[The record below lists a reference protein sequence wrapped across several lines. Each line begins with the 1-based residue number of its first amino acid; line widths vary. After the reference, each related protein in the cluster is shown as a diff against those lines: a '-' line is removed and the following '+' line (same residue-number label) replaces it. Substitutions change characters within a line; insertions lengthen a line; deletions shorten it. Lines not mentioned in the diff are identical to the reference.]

1 MFGFA
6 VEDGTFRLLVLRSG
20 DQCYGY
26 ENYCPHFGVPL
37 AERDEQLILSP
48 HKSISC
54 NTHYARFRWH
64 DGFCEFGD
72 CEGESLVPVPLT
84 LQGGLLYFS

>member
-1 MFGFA
+1 MFVLPTEGEPLR
-6 VEDGTFRLLVLRSG
+6 VLILRSG
-20 DQCYGY
+20 EQFLAY

-37 AERDEQLILSP
+37 ADRDAQLILTP
-48 HKSISC
+48 HRTVSC

-72 CEGESLVPVPLT
+72 CEGESLAAVPIQAIDGALVIA
-84 LQGGLLYFS
+84 